1 MLTRQTPIYEHLPWS
16 VRLFAA
22 APLPPVLSSLL
33 VCAAIFLAYQVYAWI
48 AGMSPEDQVAE
59 FQILQVAMIALT
71 PAATV
76 YALRGAERD
85 LADLAPVL
93 RPEARQEPP
102 GLETVLSIRRPAL
115 RAAGAAGLAIALG
128 FVLAPGS
135 WAGGRP
141 ALDHPVF
148 LWAAARSLA
157 MGWLI
162 ARTLTL
168 ELGIAF
174 GFARLGRGGVRVDW
188 LDQRPL
194 APFSRKGLRSVA
206 LLLLFSFAFS
216 LFLLEPWGRF
226 VALPFLIFFPLLC
239 VAALLLPVS
248 GVHQRL
254 MDAKRAELSRIDT
267 ALRAEAEANLK
278 PGALEAQGA
287 RLSNLIAYRGML
299 EAANSWPFDFG
310 VWLRF
315 SVYVALG
322 LGSWLGGALVERLIG
337 AALD

>member
-1 MLTRQTPIYEHLPWS
+1 
-16 VRLFAA
+16 
-22 APLPPVLSSLL
+22 
-33 VCAAIFLAYQVYAWI
+33 
-48 AGMSPEDQVAE
+48 
-59 FQILQVAMIALT
+59 
-71 PAATV
+71 
-76 YALRGAERD
+76 
-85 LADLAPVL
+85 
-93 RPEARQEPP
+93 
-102 GLETVLSIRRPAL
+102 
-115 RAAGAAGLAIALG
+115 
-128 FVLAPGS
+128 
-135 WAGGRP
+135 
-141 ALDHPVF
+141 
-148 LWAAARSLA
+148 

-168 ELGIAF
+168 ELGVAF
-174 GFARLGRGGVRVDW
+174 GFARLGSRSVTVDW

-194 APFSRKGLRSVA
+194 APFSRKGLRSVL

-248 GVHQRL
+248 GVRQRL
-254 MDAKRAELSRIDT
+254 LEAKRAELSRVDA

-278 PGALEAQGA
+278 QTSAEAQGA
-287 RLSNLIAYRGML
+287 RLSNLVAYRGL
-299 EAANSWPFDFG
+299 VEAASTWPFDFG

-322 LGSWLGGALVERLIG
+322 LGSWLGGALVERLIS